1 MAVKPQILIVD
12 DEEDSRAALEA
23 LLGTWGYATD
33 TASQGRE
40 ALEKAPLLRPS
51 LVITDLMMPDMDGLS
66 LLSALQQEMPRVPV
80 IILTGRATVDTA
92 VGAMRQGA
100 YD

>member
-1 MAVKPQILIVD
+1 MSVKSHILIVD

-33 TASQGRE
+33 VASQGRE
-40 ALEKAPLLRPS
+40 ALEKAPSLRPS

-66 LLSALQQEMPRVPV
+66 LLSALQQEMP
-80 IILTGRATVDTA
+80 
-92 VGAMRQGA
+92 
-100 YD
+100 